1 MSKPDLFVY
10 LDYRQYLRDAF
21 EAMKAKDRK
30 TSFRSFAKE
39 AGFTSPNFLQ
49 LVISGTRNLSSAN
62 IPGTIRALG
71 LNKQESEF
79 FANMVGFEQ
88 AEGFEEK
95 NFHYQKMLRSRRYT
109 EAKPIEKGQYV
120 YLEQWYNPVVREML
134 SHKDFTG
141 DPAWIARRIQP
152 ALTVAQVEKSIELL
166 NALGMIRRDETG
178 GKWLQAEPII
188 STPAEVES
196 LAVANYHRSVL
207 KLASD
212 SIEAFSSGERDLRAA
227 TLGIPKSAYPQIK
240 RKMEELWREIL
251 ALSQD
256 GGKVEEVYQVNLQV
270 FPLTKAEDGKA
281 TKVDKSG
288 AKGKVA
294 GDGKPAGSGK
304 DV

>member
-1 MSKPDLFVY
+1 MAKPDLFTY
-10 LDYRQYLRDAF
+10 LDYRLYLKDAF
-21 EAMKAKDRK
+21 EAMKSKDRK
-30 TSFRSFAKE
+30 ISFRSFAKE
-39 AGFTSPNFLQ
+39 AGYTSPNFLQ
-49 LVISGTRNLSSAN
+49 LVMAGTRNLSTAN
-62 IPGTIRALG
+62 LPGTIRALG
-71 LNKQESEF
+71 LKKQESEF

-95 NFHYQKMLRSRRYT
+95 NFHYQKMLRSHRYA

-134 SHKDFTG
+134 SHKDYSG
-141 DPAWIARRIQP
+141 EPAWIASRIQP
-152 ALTVAQVEKSIELL
+152 ALTVAQVEKSIDLL
-166 NALGMIRRDETG
+166 NRLGLVCKDEAT
-178 GKWLQAEPII
+178 GKWLQAEPVI

-212 SIEAFSSGERDLRAA
+212 SIETFSSGERDLRAV

-251 ALSQD
+251 ALSQK
-256 GGKVEEVYQVNLQV
+256 GGKVEEVYQVNMQV
-270 FPLTKAEDGKA
+270 FPLTTRAGKG
-281 TKVDKSG
+281 TEG
-288 AKGKVA
+288 
-294 GDGKPAGSGK
+294 GK

>member
-1 MSKPDLFVY
+1 MAKPDLFVY
-10 LDYRQYLRDAF
+10 LDYRKYLRDAF

-62 IPGTIRALG
+62 LPGTLRALG

-109 EAKPIEKGQYV
+109 ETKPIEKGQYE

-134 SHKDFTG
+134 SHTDFTG

-166 NALGMIRRDETG
+166 NGLGMIRRNETD
-178 GKWLQAEPII
+178 GKWLQAEPVI
-188 STPAEVES
+188 STPSEVES

-212 SIEAFSSGERDLRAA
+212 SIDAFSSGERDLRAV

-251 ALSQD
+251 SLSQA

-270 FPLTKAEDGKA
+270 FPLTRGEGR
-281 TKVDKSG
+281 
-288 AKGKVA
+288 KVA
-294 GDGKPAGSGK
+294 EGRRIAGSGK
-304 DV
+304 KAGGGKDV